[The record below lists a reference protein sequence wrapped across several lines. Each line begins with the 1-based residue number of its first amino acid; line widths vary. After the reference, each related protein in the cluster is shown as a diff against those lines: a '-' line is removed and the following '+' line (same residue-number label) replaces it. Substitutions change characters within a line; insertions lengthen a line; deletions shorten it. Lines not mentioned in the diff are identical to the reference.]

1 MGLMLSILCA
11 LIGFME
17 CQGNLL
23 PEDHITSVRCNIPQL
38 LRKLCLCKMF
48 NLDAGPAE
56 KEQDK
61 EEAKRQELEQI
72 RAWDDDTVQKKEK
85 EKEGFFASKI
95 KSMSNGKCDEFLVYL
110 LVNLPFN
117 FMIACYTIVGPPLI
131 EKDGTLIRSDLAGL
145 WQLGSPVAVEMI
157 NLPTTFLDILL
168 VCNLNVSLTCFFFV
182 EHLCSL
188 TLTLKTYQTH
198 NCVSLSLLSH
208 FCVPGCSTFN
218 HISCKNIFEK
228 TSYQKRCY

>member
-56 KEQDK
+56 KQQDK
-61 EEAKRQELEQI
+61 EEAERQELEQI
-72 RAWDDDTVQKKEK
+72 RAWDDDTVQQKEK
-85 EKEGFFASKI
+85 EKEGFLASKI

-110 LVNLPFN
+110 LINLPFN

-157 NLPTTFLDILL
+157 NLPTTFLVILF
-168 VCNLNVSLTCFFFV
+168 VMNLLVSLTCFFFV

-198 NCVSLSLLSH
+198 N
-208 FCVPGCSTFN
+208 
-218 HISCKNIFEK
+218 
-228 TSYQKRCY
+228 